1 MESHS
6 NQCDFFRN
14 NLCIFIL
21 LDAYTYSSEGVLIVE
36 ATDKKESKRAQ
47 YLNKMTG
54 MYRRKVSR

>member
-21 LDAYTYSSEGVLIVE
+21 LTAYTYSSEGVLIIE
-36 ATDKKESKRAQ
+36 ATDKKREQQDTVSK
-47 YLNKMTG
+47 
-54 MYRRKVSR
+54 